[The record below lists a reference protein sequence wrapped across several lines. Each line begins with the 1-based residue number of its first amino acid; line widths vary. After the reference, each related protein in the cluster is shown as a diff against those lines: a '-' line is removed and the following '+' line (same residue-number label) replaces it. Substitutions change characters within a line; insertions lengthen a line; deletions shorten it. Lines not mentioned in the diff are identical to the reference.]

1 MKTNLNSRQSHLS
14 DEQFTDLLLGTNPP
28 SVREHLMLC
37 AECSQE
43 AERVAGA
50 ISSFSMQTRLWAERR
65 AASHSVHVRETHRTL
80 TWLHRPYGWTAAVVA
95 VIFAMGIGVSL
106 RFDHARP
113 AAAPIAQVQP
123 AAPVDPTTIK
133 SDNALLSAIDG
144 ELREDD
150 AGNVGMYGLNPVSHS
165 KAKASKRMSN

>member
-1 MKTNLNSRQSHLS
+1 MNTNLNSRESHLT
-14 DEQFTDLLLGTNPP
+14 DEQFTDLLLGTNAPA
-28 SVREHLMLC
+28 VRQHLMVC

-43 AERVAGA
+43 AERVSDS

-65 AASHSVHVRETHRTL
+65 AASHPMHVRETHRTL
-80 TWLHRPYGWTAAVVA
+80 TWLHRPDAWTAAAVA
-95 VIFAMGIGVSL
+95 VIFAAGIGVSL
-106 RFDHARP
+106 RVDRARSV
-113 AAAPIAQVQP
+113 AAPIAQVQP
-123 AAPVDPTTIK
+123 AAPVDPTTLK

-165 KAKASKRMSN
+165 KSKASKRMSN